1 MSDEERHEH
10 TDKINEEVP
19 TSEEERHEYTVK
31 INEELQ
37 KCADFALLD
46 LILKLLLNTNSES
59 AA

>member
-10 TDKINEEVP
+10 IDKITEEV
-19 TSEEERHEYTVK
+19 
-31 INEELQ
+31 Q

-46 LILKLLLNTNSES
+46 LILKLLLNTNNES